1 MANPYVVVDHILKD
15 ENQGIAGTYNI
26 SFTELDSGDRDAIG
40 QWVKDTLS
48 YNEINDAPKLPEDTD
63 NESNSY
69 ETINDERKIKSLKEV
84 AFTGSYD
91 SLVDAPEIPNVNG
104 ERPTQFN

>member
-1 MANPYVVVDHILKD
+1 M
-15 ENQGIAGTYNI
+15 
-26 SFTELDSGDRDAIG
+26 
-40 QWVKDTLS
+40 
-48 YNEINDAPKLPEDTD
+48 PKLTFDKLITF
-63 NESNSY
+63 